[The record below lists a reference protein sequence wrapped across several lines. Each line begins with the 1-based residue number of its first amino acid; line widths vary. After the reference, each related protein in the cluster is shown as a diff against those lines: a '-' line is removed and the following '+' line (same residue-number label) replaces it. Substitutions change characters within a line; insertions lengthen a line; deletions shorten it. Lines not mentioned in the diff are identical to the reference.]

1 MLESISISV
10 TLLLKCAYSIFN
22 RCVVFIVIDKSFCII
37 I

>member
-10 TLLLKCAYSIFN
+10 TILFKCAYSRFN
-22 RCVVFIVIDKSFCII
+22 RFVVFIVIDKSFCII